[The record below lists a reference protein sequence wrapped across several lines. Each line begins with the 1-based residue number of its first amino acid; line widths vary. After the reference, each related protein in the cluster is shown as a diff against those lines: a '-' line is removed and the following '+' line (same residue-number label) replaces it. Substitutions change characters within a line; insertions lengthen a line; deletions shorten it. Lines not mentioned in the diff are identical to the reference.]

1 MSELAWS
8 EDQLT
13 SVLLST
19 LDADPN
25 NQEELSRY
33 QPALDAFANSKPLEE
48 LEVEN
53 EGIWK
58 EYQAQS
64 STSGQSADEANDGIK
79 IPSTEELISRYN
91 WTQEDVERGY
101 KGGPVK
107 FQYFEN
113 PDSDGHNHNEE
124 EIVVVEKEV
133 DVISIASSV
142 ESPNDMIPTNS
153 STDSGQLPETA
164 TIISSSP
171 AGASTISSM
180 STPTDYSMLSDT
192 GTNVSS
198 FTRASTMIS
207 TDWPSE
213 SSLLS
218 ESASSISSSPSSVSS
233 MVSTV
238 SRPSDSS
245 ELPESTISADSSPA
259 QSPSATSTPSDSSEL
274 PAPDMSVNSS
284 PAQSARATGPA
295 NLINNSNQLPAPA
308 LSTSSLAQSIRS
320 MLLANYQPT
329 VPTQR
334 PLPDI
339 STYHPPQGTLAPMDI
354 LLDPTKLRAPYTFR
368 AAAQPSK
375 EASMDL
381 PTRPAQPQP
390 QSAPMGPPTCPAQL
404 PPAQQQP
411 STPTPT
417 IYSSPA
423 PRAQTIIT
431 TPNAPGALPSPLLS
445 ASTPKVPAQE
455 SPCVARAA
463 RKRRAA
469 AIHPTAVA
477 PPTDNNSNNDDKNNF
492 EPQMGI
498 ERFLMQAFPDEVTP
512 LQKRR
517 VLNASPLGE
526 RIRYCRAPT
535 ADMAYGGRKLSVRS
549 LRGMIFAARLAEAR
563 RVEKAARAARAA
575 RCVVVSAQGAA
586 DQDVTMVD
594 V

>member
-25 NQEELSRY
+25 NQEDLSRY
-33 QPALDAFANSKPLEE
+33 QPALDEFANSKTLEE
-48 LEVEN
+48 LEVET

-64 STSGQSADEANDGIK
+64 SASGPSADEASDDIK

-91 WTQEDVERGY
+91 WTQEDVKRGY

-107 FQYFEN
+107 FQYFDN
-113 PDSDGHNHNEE
+113 PDSNGHDHSEE

-142 ESPNDMIPTNS
+142 ESTNAMTTTIS

-164 TIISSSP
+164 ISIPRSP
-171 AGASTISSM
+171 ASASTISSM

-207 TDWPSE
+207 TESPGD
-213 SSLLS
+213 SSLQS

-245 ELPESTISADSSPA
+245 ELPESTISVDSSPA
-259 QSPSATSTPSDSSEL
+259 QSPSTTGTPSDSSEL
-274 PAPDMSVNSS
+274 PEPDMSVDSF
-284 PAQSARATGPA
+284 PAQSTRATGPG
-295 NLINNSNQLPAPA
+295 NLSNNPNQLPAPA

-320 MLLANYQPT
+320 MLLANYPPA

-339 STYHPPQGTLAPMDI
+339 SIYPPPQGTLAPMDI

-368 AAAQPSK
+368 TATQPSK

-381 PTRPAQPQP
+381 PTRPAQL
-390 QSAPMGPPTCPAQL
+390 PPS
-404 PPAQQQP
+404 PAQQP
-411 STPTPT
+411 PAPPPT

-423 PRAQTIIT
+423 PRAQTIIN
-431 TPNAPGALPSPLLS
+431 TPNAPGALSSPLLS
-445 ASTPKVPAQE
+445 ASTPKIPVQE
-455 SPCVARAA
+455 SPCIARAA

-469 AIHPTAVA
+469 AINPTAVA
-477 PPTDNNSNNDDKNNF
+477 PPTDNSNNDGNAHF

-549 LRGMIFAARLAEAR
+549 LRGMIFTARLAEAR
-563 RVEKAARAARAA
+563 RVERAARAA
-575 RCVVVSAQGAA
+575 RYVVVSAQGAA

-594 V
+594 VQAEQ